1 MHRLLNSAVRSA
13 GCAAENQRLEAQ
25 KQELLVLLKKQA
37 KLVDIL
43 KRQKAHIEAAQ
54 LLSFTQADY
63 VASES
68 MVLP

>member
-1 MHRLLNSAVRSA
+1 MS
-13 GCAAENQRLEAQ
+13 
-25 KQELLVLLKKQA
+25 LLKKQA

-63 VASES
+63 GASEH
-68 MVLP
+68 MVLH

>member
-1 MHRLLNSAVRSA
+1 MRSA
-13 GCAAENQRLEAQ
+13 GCAAEIQRLEAQ

-63 VASES
+63 VASER

>member
-1 MHRLLNSAVRSA
+1 MVC
-13 GCAAENQRLEAQ
+13 CAADNQRLEAQ

-54 LLSFTQADY
+54 LLSFTQAEY
-63 VASES
+63 AGTER
-68 MVLP
+68 MLLH